1 MSVRKTRYAKIS
13 TCFLFGIEG
22 IPADI
27 EVSISAGLPA
37 FEIVGLCDL
46 AIRESKERIRSVIR
60 HAGYDFPT
68 GRITA
73 GFSPAYI
80 HKSGS
85 SFDLPL
91 ALCVLL
97 ASGQIYASKKGQILA
112 FGELTLTGK
121 VRNVP
126 GSIPRLC
133 CARDSNIGEILV
145 PMSAVREAHLLNL
158 RVIGVS
164 DLKSAIQYLEGRI
177 RDGNSDGGQIPEGAD
192 LPETGFP
199 ATPEDESIDFSLLK
213 GQEKTGRAILL
224 SAAGF
229 HSLLMTGSPGTGKTT
244 AARILQDILPP
255 LDAKEKLDILRLKSV
270 IRILEEDD
278 LISDRRPFR
287 YVHHTCTAAA
297 MAGGGANPTPGELSL
312 SLHGILFLDEIAEFP
327 GRVIDLLRQPLEE
340 DGILI
345 SRAGSKVRFPTQFIL
360 VAAMNPCR
368 CGKLLEDPQACTC
381 SDRQRRQYMNRIS
394 GPLLDRIDLFTE
406 LGRIDTDA
414 LRESVSGTNLHMSER
429 MREQVAACWQRQ
441 YERCD
446 ESGQMRI
453 LNGMNRAMNL
463 TDSFRITR
471 DAADSAV
478 SFADKLTLS
487 ARGLNRMLK
496 VARTIAD
503 LEGARDVSAAHV
515 SEALQ
520 FRHKMS

>member
-1 MSVRKTRYAKIS
+1 MSVRKSRYAKIS

-46 AIRESKERIRSVIR
+46 SIRESKERIRSVIR

-97 ASGQIYASKKGQILA
+97 ASGQIHTAIKGQILA

-145 PMSAVREAHLLNL
+145 PTGAVREAKLLNL
-158 RVIGVS
+158 RVAGVP
-164 DLKSAIQYLEGRI
+164 DLKSAILYLEGRSPD
-177 RDGNSDGGQIPEGAD
+177 REAAGIPPPGEED
-192 LPETGFP
+192 LAETYMP
-199 ATPEDESIDFSLLK
+199 LLPQEEPLDFSLLK

-255 LDAKEKLDILRLKSV
+255 LDSKEKLDILRLKSV
-270 IRILEEDD
+270 IKILEADD
-278 LISDRRPFR
+278 LLSDRRPFR

-312 SLHGILFLDEIAEFP
+312 SLHGVLFLDEIAEFS

-345 SRAGSKVRFPTQFIL
+345 SRAGAKVRFPTQFIL

-368 CGKLLEDPQACTC
+368 CGKLLEDPKACTC
-381 SDRQRRQYMNRIS
+381 SDRQRRLYMNRIS

-406 LGRIDTDA
+406 LGRIDTEA
-414 LRESVSGTNLHMSER
+414 LRESVQGTNLHLSEK
-429 MREQVAACWQRQ
+429 MRDLVAACWQRQ

-446 ESGQMRI
+446 ESGQIRV
-453 LNGMNRAMNL
+453 LNGMNRSVSL

-471 DAADSAV
+471 NAADSAV
-478 SFADKLTLS
+478 SFADRLNLS

-503 LEGARDVSAAHV
+503 LEGEKDVTTGHV

-520 FRHKMS
+520 FRHKIS

>member
-1 MSVRKTRYAKIS
+1 MSSRKTRYAKIS
-13 TCFLFGIEG
+13 TCFLTGIEG

-46 AIRESKERIRSVIR
+46 SIRESKERIRSVIR

-97 ASGQIYASKKGQILA
+97 ASGQIHTSIKGQILA

-121 VRNVP
+121 IRNVP

-133 CARDSNIGEILV
+133 CARDSDIKEILV
-145 PMSAVREAHLLNL
+145 PLSAVREARLLNL
-158 RVIGVS
+158 RVTGVP

-177 RDGNSDGGQIPEGAD
+177 PDRNSADAWVSAEDDIGDGKIPGI
-192 LPETGFP
+192 P
-199 ATPEDESIDFSLLK
+199 AEEPLDFSLLK

-255 LDAKEKLDILRLKSV
+255 LDPKEKLDILRLKSV

-278 LISDRRPFR
+278 LLSDRRPFR

-312 SLHGILFLDEIAEFP
+312 SLHGVLFLDEIAEFT

-368 CGKLLEDPQACTC
+368 CGKLLDDPKACTC

-414 LRESVSGTNLHMSER
+414 LRESVDGTNLHMSGE
-429 MREQVAACWQRQ
+429 MRELVAACWQRQ

-446 ESGQMRI
+446 ETGQTRI
-453 LNGMNRAMNL
+453 LNGMNRTASL

-471 DAADSAV
+471 QAADSAV
-478 SFADKLTLS
+478 CFADKLNLS

-503 LEGARDVSAAHV
+503 LEGEKDVTMDHV

>member
-1 MSVRKTRYAKIS
+1 MSARKTRYAKIS

-46 AIRESKERIRSVIR
+46 SIRESKERIRSVIR

-97 ASGQIYASKKGQILA
+97 ASGQIHASVNGQILA
-112 FGELTLTGK
+112 FGELTLTGR

-133 CARDSNIGEILV
+133 CARDSGAGEILV
-145 PMSAVREAHLLNL
+145 PQSAVREASLLGL
-158 RVIGVS
+158 RVTGVS
-164 DLKSAIQYLEGRI
+164 DLKSAIRYLEGRT
-177 RDGNSDGGQIPEGAD
+177 PEGIAAD
-192 LPETGFP
+192 ADTPPDGVMPDPGFTGMP
-199 ATPEDESIDFSLLK
+199 ADEPLDFSILK
-213 GQEKTGRAILL
+213 GQEKTARAILL

-278 LISDRRPFR
+278 LLSDRRPFR

-340 DGILI
+340 DSILI

-368 CGKLLEDPQACTC
+368 CGKLLEDPKACSC

-406 LGRIDTDA
+406 LGRIDADA
-414 LRESVSGTNLHMSER
+414 LRESVSGTNQHMSEKIR
-429 MREQVAACWQRQ
+429 GQVEACWQRQ
-441 YERCD
+441 FERCD
-446 ESGQMRI
+446 ETGQPRT
-453 LNGMNRAMNL
+453 LNGMNRTACL
-463 TDSFRITR
+463 EESFRITGA
-471 DAADSAV
+471 AADSAV
-478 SFADKLTLS
+478 RFADKLDLS

-503 LEGARDVSAAHV
+503 LAGEKDVTVEHV

-520 FRHKMS
+520 FRHKIS